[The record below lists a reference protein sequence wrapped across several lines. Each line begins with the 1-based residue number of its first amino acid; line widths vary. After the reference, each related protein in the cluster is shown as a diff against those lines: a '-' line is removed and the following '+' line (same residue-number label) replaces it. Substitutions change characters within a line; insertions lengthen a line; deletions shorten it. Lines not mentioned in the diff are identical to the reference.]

1 MVVGA
6 RQRVQ
11 FFRQKIWFL
20 ENNRALHKFL
30 YGASHYLNQIIIKSV
45 PEKTILYN
53 HASHLNTTKV
63 RILCAFNLHLAF
75 RGSAIA
81 MR

>member
-20 ENNRALHKFL
+20 ENNRALPKFL

-45 PEKTILYN
+45 HEKTILY
-53 HASHLNTTKV
+53 
-63 RILCAFNLHLAF
+63 
-75 RGSAIA
+75 
-81 MR
+81 